1 MNINFKPHLGRTG
14 LCWMLVC
21 TALLATL
28 PSTYQ
33 LAQIGNST
41 RKIRVRANST
51 SQKVGS
57 AVNWQADF
65 NTAIAQSK
73 QTGKPVFWYIPTLP
87 DTFMDRKTEIHRY
100 MLAGP
105 FSWPAI
111 IKTLNENAICLKA
124 PPTKQQQQRFGLS
137 TYKFVEPG
145 FVILN
150 SDGTKTSQV
159 DQLTTLQPIWLNQLI
174 QKSLGLPNGDK
185 LYSETARLPWNLL
198 ADQQFASA
206 AIQAKQTLN
215 QPDLSDDQRA
225 ELELLLGMAIFRTG
239 QHQQAIDIW
248 KTAAQRYPNQPL
260 AWKAAAESQL
270 IGPFARGFETHSKLP
285 PAAMAAGTA
294 SRGSTSPQNVYTQ
307 PQLQFRSAQF
317 LLAMQRRDGS
327 FRDSDYDFGGT
338 DSLPNVHVAVTSLA
352 GQALLA
358 QYENLSDVS
367 PEFKKQ
373 LADSVAAAAK
383 FVSDDGN
390 LNKRD
395 QDEIL
400 WACAFRLRFLTACL
414 RSTAPQIKAV
424 LPSDQITRIIASLET
439 IQTRRGNWYHE
450 YSNPF
455 ATGTALL
462 ALTEAA
468 RSGHTVNSNRIEKGS
483 AALASQRFRDGV
495 FPYQSGGDNRTR
507 TANRPTKM
515 ASAGRRPLCELALF
529 HTGKSDNQK
538 LVAAIEASFAH
549 HAAMAKAYKYDDHT
563 DNLNYGG
570 FFFWYDMRSRCEAI
584 QHVADDR
591 QRSQFVAQQLA
602 LIMAI
607 PEIDGCFVDSHELG
621 RSYATSMALIC
632 FDLLNRSQ

>member
-1 MNINFKPHLGRTG
+1 
-14 LCWMLVC
+14 
-21 TALLATL
+21 
-28 PSTYQ
+28 
-33 LAQIGNST
+33 
-41 RKIRVRANST
+41 
-51 SQKVGS
+51 
-57 AVNWQADF
+57 
-65 NTAIAQSK
+65 
-73 QTGKPVFWYIPTLP
+73 
-87 DTFMDRKTEIHRY
+87 

-105 FSWPAI
+105 FSWPTI

-185 LYSETARLPWNLL
+185 LYSETARLAWNLL

-215 QPDLSDDQRA
+215 QPALSNAQRS
-225 ELELLLGMAIFRTG
+225 ELELLLGMATFRTG

-248 KTAAQRYPNQPL
+248 KAAAQRYPNQPL

-270 IGPFARGFETHSKLP
+270 ISPFARGFETHSKLP
-285 PAAMAAGTA
+285 PAAMSAGTA
-294 SRGSTSPQNVYTQ
+294 SRGSTSPRNVYTQ
-307 PQLQFRSAQF
+307 RQLQFRSAQF

-367 PEFKKQ
+367 PELKKQ
-373 LADSVAAAAK
+373 LANSVAAAAK

-400 WACAFRLRFLTACL
+400 WACAFRYV
-414 RSTAPQIKAV
+414 S
-424 LPSDQITRIIASLET
+424 
-439 IQTRRGNWYHE
+439 
-450 YSNPF
+450 
-455 ATGTALL
+455 
-462 ALTEAA
+462 
-468 RSGHTVNSNRIEKGS
+468 
-483 AALASQRFRDGV
+483 
-495 FPYQSGGDNRTR
+495 
-507 TANRPTKM
+507 
-515 ASAGRRPLCELALF
+515 
-529 HTGKSDNQK
+529 
-538 LVAAIEASFAH
+538 
-549 HAAMAKAYKYDDHT
+549 
-563 DNLNYGG
+563 
-570 FFFWYDMRSRCEAI
+570 
-584 QHVADDR
+584 
-591 QRSQFVAQQLA
+591 
-602 LIMAI
+602 
-607 PEIDGCFVDSHELG
+607 
-621 RSYATSMALIC
+621 
-632 FDLLNRSQ
+632 